1 MSESRINKQI
11 KFLYEVDK
19 LKAIN
24 RATILGDKSRR
35 ENSAE
40 HSWHVSLFALIFS
53 EHAKPGVDLF
63 KALKMLLIHDIV
75 EIDAGDNPI
84 FGTHDLYSISVTE
97 RKAAQRIFKLLPK
110 DQALEMLDI
119 WTEFEDSSTPTAQ
132 FARSMDRFQAPNQNL
147 MSGGGTW
154 IEYNVKY
161 DQIEKKVGSKIA
173 LGAPRLWDWLKPR
186 LQEFLYS
193 KINRTKEK

>member
-1 MSESRINKQI
+1 MKTTRITNQI
-11 KFLYEVDK
+11 NFLNEIDK
-19 LKAIN
+19 LKAID

-40 HSWHVSLFALIFS
+40 HSWHVTLFALIFS
-53 EHAKPGVDLF
+53 EHAGKEVDLF
-63 KALKMLLIHDIV
+63 KAIKMLLIHDIV

-84 FGTHDLYSISVTE
+84 FGNYDTNSLYDSE
-97 RKAAQRIFKLLPK
+97 QKAAKRIFGILPE
-110 DQALEMLDI
+110 DQAEEMLDI
-119 WTEFEDSSTPTAQ
+119 WNEFEDSNTPTAK
-132 FARSMDRFQAPNQNL
+132 FAKAMDRFQAPNQNL

-173 LGAPRLWDWLKPR
+173 LGAPRLWDWLKPK

-193 KINRTKEK
+193 KTNGTKEK